1 MYLGYHKS
9 SVYVFQI
16 RSNEAMDEKER
27 LSLRS
32 QSRTTSRQTSPR
44 MGARKSMSHLCS
56 VKKLLWLLQLGQCKV
71 FTYDSYEQWSKLSL

>member
-1 MYLGYHKS
+1 MCTGYHKS
-9 SVYVFQI
+9 YVYVFQI

-44 MGARKSMSHLCS
+44 MGARKSMFTHMYMFREKAHLAPAIY
-56 VKKLLWLLQLGQCKV
+56 WRTG
-71 FTYDSYEQWSKLSL
+71 TM